1 MAEERFIDYF
11 DYADLDP
18 AATREFNY
26 SRLNK
31 LHIDLKDKHSKDAQ
45 LAEEII
51 SKAMAIFRTQEPY
64 DAYRVRWEQRRLGKA
79 PQGPHD
85 QPAAASAGQKPPAG
99 TPPKSFKAALLEIGA
114 NVLKNAV
121 ESRVNATGAGA
132 GLTGTWR
139 DNMGATLQVR
149 QVGANVAVTVMNGF
163 GQVVSQGRGI
173 LTGQRIDYEARDAA
187 GQSGRGV
194 LMVSPDGR
202 RIEGEI
208 SWSNGFN
215 MPAGSGRVLLVRA

>member
-1 MAEERFIDYF
+1 
-11 DYADLDP
+11 
-18 AATREFNY
+18 
-26 SRLNK
+26 
-31 LHIDLKDKHSKDAQ
+31 
-45 LAEEII
+45 
-51 SKAMAIFRTQEPY
+51 MAIFRSQETY
-64 DAYRVRWEQRRLGKA
+64 DAYRVRWQQRQLGKA

-85 QPAAASAGQKPPAG
+85 QPAAASASQKPSAG
-99 TPPKSFKAALLEIGA
+99 TPPKGFKAALLEIGA
-114 NVLKNAV
+114 NALKDAIKNRA
-121 ESRVNATGAGA
+121 NATVPGA
-132 GLTGTWR
+132 GLTGIWR

-149 QVGANVAVTVMNGF
+149 QVGANVAITVMNGF
-163 GQVVSQGRGI
+163 GQVVSQGRGV

-194 LMVSPDGR
+194 LMVSTDGS

>member
-1 MAEERFIDYF
+1 MTSPGSSTCTRARTRPERSSPPLSNITRSCPDLTCSGPWREPSKRRCSDMAEERFIDYF

-79 PQGPHD
+79 PQGPHE

-99 TPPKSFKAALLEIGA
+99 TPPKSFKAALLE
-114 NVLKNAV
+114 
-121 ESRVNATGAGA
+121 
-132 GLTGTWR
+132 
-139 DNMGATLQVR
+139 
-149 QVGANVAVTVMNGF
+149 
-163 GQVVSQGRGI
+163 
-173 LTGQRIDYEARDAA
+173 
-187 GQSGRGV
+187 
-194 LMVSPDGR
+194 
-202 RIEGEI
+202 
-208 SWSNGFN
+208 
-215 MPAGSGRVLLVRA
+215 

>member
-11 DYADLDP
+11 DYAELEPSD
-18 AATREFNY
+18 TREINY
-26 SRLNK
+26 ERLKK
-31 LHIDLKDKHSKDAQ
+31 LHVELKDKRSKDAK
-45 LAEEII
+45 LAEDNI
-51 SKAMAIFRTQEPY
+51 SKAMAIFSTPQTYE
-64 DAYRVRWEQRRLGKA
+64 AYRIRWEQRQAGKV
-79 PQGPHD
+79 PS
-85 QPAAASAGQKPPAG
+85 ASQKPSAG
-99 TPPKSFKAALLEIGA
+99 TPPKGFKAALLEIGA
-114 NVLKNAV
+114 NVLKDAV
-121 ESRVNATGAGA
+121 ERRVNATGTGA

-163 GQVVSQGRGI
+163 GQVVSQGRGV

-194 LMVSPDGR
+194 LMVSPDGS

-215 MPAGSGRVLLVRA
+215 MPTGSGRVLLVRA